1 VTHNPHNASPKGGLS
16 SRDVLAASLLFA
28 GLATLFA
35 FTRSHW
41 LDDWDSVNFA
51 LGLDDFDVLRHQPHP
66 PGYPIYIAAGKL
78 IYRVIADHA
87 AALTLV
93 SALAGAAIASM
104 FYLLDRRQ
112 NDWQMALCAT
122 LIMALSPLYWLQSG
136 LALTDMFGMVSVL
149 AFLLVEGTTPATP
162 RGQFIRRIACGLIA
176 GLSLGARPHLTLLI
190 VLYWCLRAAPWS
202 NPIKASH
209 VLTAVFALAVGIA
222 AWLVPASLATGGP
235 ETYLT
240 ATVGQFEWRLGRPG
254 VSVLGTPI
262 TFDYWLARGLNLI
275 GSVGQAFAPMHL
287 TADHIARRAAISLLI
302 IAFYVFF
309 AWRSPSKDVARPY
322 IAACSI
328 YLVMLFILLPVRHL
342 RYFLPL
348 SLIVGWAVSGYLA
361 MFVKPVFRA
370 AALAALLAVT
380 VLPSFFLVGQLS
392 KTPPP
397 VSTFDWVRSNH
408 PAAILYSDQLRR
420 HADFYWREGDARAEP
435 QDEKGCDKLRKALE
449 AGRVVLSTKPE
460 LCGVSGREVAS
471 FKRDARVHDKHHR
484 ITVFELGKPPAGQG

>member
-176 GLSLGARPHLTLLI
+176 GLSLGAR
-190 VLYWCLRAAPWS
+190 R
-202 NPIKASH
+202 
-209 VLTAVFALAVGIA
+209 
-222 AWLVPASLATGGP
+222 
-235 ETYLT
+235 
-240 ATVGQFEWRLGRPG
+240 
-254 VSVLGTPI
+254 
-262 TFDYWLARGLNLI
+262 
-275 GSVGQAFAPMHL
+275 
-287 TADHIARRAAISLLI
+287 ISL
-302 IAFYVFF
+302 
-309 AWRSPSKDVARPY
+309 S
-322 IAACSI
+322 
-328 YLVMLFILLPVRHL
+328 
-342 RYFLPL
+342 
-348 SLIVGWAVSGYLA
+348 
-361 MFVKPVFRA
+361 
-370 AALAALLAVT
+370 
-380 VLPSFFLVGQLS
+380 
-392 KTPPP
+392 
-397 VSTFDWVRSNH
+397 
-408 PAAILYSDQLRR
+408 
-420 HADFYWREGDARAEP
+420 
-435 QDEKGCDKLRKALE
+435 
-449 AGRVVLSTKPE
+449 
-460 LCGVSGREVAS
+460 
-471 FKRDARVHDKHHR
+471 
-484 ITVFELGKPPAGQG
+484 